1 MGAGEAL
8 GRHDKQIQ
16 KWVKALLKKAAEDS
30 EEHIYIHVCMYVC
43 MHVTVQFSKH
53 PGIICFGSFIIF

>member
-43 MHVTVQFSKH
+43 M
-53 PGIICFGSFIIF
+53 